1 MHIDRRA
8 TAAMLC
14 AAHRADRRT
23 PWAALLK
30 ALLELA
36 GNQAELISHAE
47 RAWASVTFSGTR
59 HHVRLRFVGAHSISA
74 GERFIDALPDH
85 EFSIPR
91 QLVADAAVLSVTNT
105 VLPEPCLEVEVQ
117 LLLLEDA

>member
-36 GNQAELISHAE
+36 GNQAELLSHAE
-47 RAWASVTFSGTR
+47 RAWASVTFSGSR
-59 HHVRLRFVGAHSISA
+59 HDVRLRFTGIEAIDA
-74 GERFIDALPDH
+74 GELFIDTLPDH

-91 QLVADAAVLSVTNT
+91 QLVADAAVLSVTHI
-105 VLPEPCLEVEVQ
+105 LQPEPFMEVEVQ
-117 LLLLEDA
+117 LLLLEDV